1 MMIRLFTA
9 LTALLSLALA
19 DVALAEGDAAKGEKV
34 FKKCKACHAIGENA
48 KNKVGPHLNNLIGR
62 AAGAA
67 EDFKYSK
74 AMTEKGAEG
83 LVWDEASLTEYLKAP
98 KKFIPG
104 NKMAFAG
111 LRKDDDLA
119 DIVAYLKQFSEGGT
133 GTQSS
138 APAEVGKQA
147 TAVEEA
153 PEPTPEFTDAILNDT
168 SIIAAGGEIW
178 GSQCRH
184 CHGANAYPGK
194 APKLKPRKYKPDFV
208 FDRVTNGFR
217 KMPSWKDVYSLDER
231 IAIVAYVKSKKFS
244 P

>member
-1 MMIRLFTA
+1 MIRLITA
-9 LTALLSLALA
+9 LTALLSLALV
-19 DVALAEGDAAKGEKV
+19 DVALADGDAAKGEKV

-48 KNKVGPHLNNLIGR
+48 KNKVGPQLNNLIGR
-62 AAGAA
+62 TAGTA

-83 LVWDEASLTEYLKAP
+83 LVWDEAALTEYLKAP

-111 LRKDDDLA
+111 LKKDDDLA
-119 DIVAYLKQFSEGGT
+119 DIVAYIKQFSEGGT
-133 GTQSS
+133 GSQSS
-138 APAEVGKQA
+138 APAETGKQA
-147 TAVEEA
+147 AAEEEA
-153 PEPTPEFTDAILNDT
+153 PETKPEFTDAILNDAA
-168 SIIAAGGEIW
+168 IIAAGGEIW

-184 CHGANAYPGK
+184 CHGRNAYPGK

-231 IAIVAYVKSKKFS
+231 IAIVAYVKSRKFS